1 MGLPFEPEFS
11 HMYSLWYIK
20 IMLNNDNYKAG
31 TIHRLTSSNL
41 TRTFKG
47 KRDEKVALSRLINEA
62 KTKAEKRLL

>member
-1 MGLPFEPEFS
+1 MGLTIEPEFS

-20 IMLNNDNYKAG
+20 SMLHNDNYKAG
-31 TIHRLTSSNL
+31 TIYRLTSSNF